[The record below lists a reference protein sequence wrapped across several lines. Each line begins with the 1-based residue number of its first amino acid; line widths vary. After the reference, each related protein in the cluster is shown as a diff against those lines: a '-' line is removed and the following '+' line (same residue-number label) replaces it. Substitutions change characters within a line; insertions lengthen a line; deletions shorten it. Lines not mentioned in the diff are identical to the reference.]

1 MVTMIHMGII
11 GAGNIAN
18 KFCEAVNKSHIDACL
33 EAIGSRS
40 IDKAMAFKDKHQI
53 NKAYGSYEDLYND
66 PLIDLVYIAIPHA
79 FHYEEMKNA
88 LSKNKHILC
97 EKPFTLNANQ
107 AKEIFNMAREK
118 KLFVMEALW
127 TRFLPVIQSLKKSI
141 DQGIIGKIN
150 LLTADFC
157 FKPNKDI
164 NHRLYQKHLGGGAL
178 LDIGIYPITI
188 ANIFLGKPKSF
199 ESRVTMFKT
208 GVDASE
214 IITYNYGKTKA
225 ILTAS
230 MIKESPLEAIIEGT
244 KGKVLIQG
252 LHDTESAKI
261 YDNQGSLIKEINIPF
276 EVNGFE
282 YEIQEAV
289 SCIQNKQI
297 ESSIMPH
304 KETINIL
311 KQMDDIRKSWNFSYQ
326 QE

>member
-1 MVTMIHMGII
+1 MIHIGII

-18 KFCEAVNKSHIDACL
+18 KFCEAVNKSHVDACL

-40 IDKAMAFKDKHQI
+40 LDKAIAFKEKYQV

-66 PLIDLVYIAIPHA
+66 DNIDLVYIAIPHA
-79 FHYEEMKNA
+79 FHYEEMKKA
-88 LSKNKHILC
+88 ISKNKHILC

-107 AKEIFNMAREK
+107 AKVIFDMAREK

-141 DQGIIGKIN
+141 DQGIIGNIN
-150 LLTADFC
+150 LLTAEFC

-178 LDIGIYPITI
+178 LDIGIYPITL

-199 ESRVTMFKT
+199 ESKVTMYQT

-214 IITYNYGKTKA
+214 IITYHYGKTKA

-230 MIKESPLEAIIEGT
+230 FIKESPLESIIEGS
-244 KGKVLIQG
+244 KGKVIING

-282 YEIQEAV
+282 YEIKEAI
-289 SCIQNKQI
+289 SCIQNKHIQ
-297 ESSIMPH
+297 SLTMPH
-304 KETINIL
+304 QETIDIL
-311 KQMDDIRKSWNFSYQ
+311 KQMDDIRQSWHLSYP
-326 QE
+326 QES

>member
-1 MVTMIHMGII
+1 
-11 GAGNIAN
+11 
-18 KFCEAVNKSHIDACL
+18 
-33 EAIGSRS
+33 
-40 IDKAMAFKDKHQI
+40 
-53 NKAYGSYEDLYND
+53 
-66 PLIDLVYIAIPHA
+66 
-79 FHYEEMKNA
+79 
-88 LSKNKHILC
+88 
-97 EKPFTLNANQ
+97 
-107 AKEIFNMAREK
+107 
-118 KLFVMEALW
+118 
-127 TRFLPVIQSLKKSI
+127 
-141 DQGIIGKIN
+141 
-150 LLTADFC
+150 
-157 FKPNKDI
+157 
-164 NHRLYQKHLGGGAL
+164 
-178 LDIGIYPITI
+178 
-188 ANIFLGKPKSF
+188 
-199 ESRVTMFKT
+199 
-208 GVDASE
+208 
-214 IITYNYGKTKA
+214 
-225 ILTAS
+225 